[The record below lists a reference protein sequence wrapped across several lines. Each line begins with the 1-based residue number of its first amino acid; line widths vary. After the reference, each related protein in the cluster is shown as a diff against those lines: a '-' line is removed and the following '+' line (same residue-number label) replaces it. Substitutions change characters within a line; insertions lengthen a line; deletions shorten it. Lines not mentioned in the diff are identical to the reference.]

1 MSISNTNLRYDQ
13 KFKKSYDFLNAEQ
26 KEVVDKIE
34 GALMVVAGP
43 GAGKTQV
50 MSLRA
55 ANILRQTDVMPDSI
69 LCLTFT
75 DSATQ
80 NLQKRLHRFIGNAAY
95 DVSVFTFHGFASQ
108 LQNEFAEFFYEDRD
122 WTVVDELEQVLMLER
137 IIESLPLEAN
147 LRKQIPSE
155 GYVYM
160 GDVRG
165 KLSQLKRAGF
175 SAAQYSKLLEDS
187 ALDIE
192 KMNKLVGSFL
202 DELGRLS
209 KGKIDDLVLFVG
221 ELEGKFEFEESK
233 SRKLNETERWAKVF
247 LKSMAAAILES
258 KNEESTKPF
267 SAWKKENISKDKD
280 KNSVLKDWLRLE
292 KNMELAYVYQE
303 YEKKMDEAGFVDFD
317 DLLMDVR
324 EKLMTDEVFRAVV
337 QERYL
342 YVMVD
347 EFQDTSGVQMDIVSL
362 VLGDA
367 DKGTPN
373 VMVVGDDDQSI
384 YKFQGAR
391 VSNILKFK
399 EVYPECELVVLDKNY
414 RSTQNVLDLIRDLV
428 VQGEDRLENHIDE
441 ISKELVAGNSGLEKG
456 RIEYREF
463 NYELQEMEWIAEK
476 VGQMYR
482 DGEDLSEVAVIAR
495 GHRSLRELS
504 KLLHDKGV
512 PFSYEHS
519 KDILESEIVEKIYK
533 ILLYIDAEFDR
544 EKFGRDDLVVEILS
558 YEFWGISRLE
568 LWKYVHK
575 AYKERKDLIELIDE
589 TETVS
594 ERIREVIEFLVVLGQ
609 KANEISVFEI
619 LQYLIGG
626 KELVLEDEREFV
638 SPMKEYYFPKTDEAS
653 KDENYLSFLMDLKT
667 LFDRL
672 KDYRVGEVL
681 RVHEVVEY
689 ISSHMDH
696 KLRINNNFNLVSGKN
711 ALNLMTAHKSKGM
724 EFETV
729 FVMSCNAK
737 AWESKGRPDR
747 LKTLLNVNV
756 QTNPDD
762 TDDFLRLFYVALSR
776 AKRNLYMGSY
786 LLTSNGKEVKP
797 FRFMSTVL
805 ENYEENGVGVF
816 DEVVRAEESVD
827 GMDERS
833 VEIDLGMLLGL
844 GELENV
850 DVVSNSGEKDFM
862 KSLVKDY
869 KLSVT
874 AFNNFLDL
882 SNGGPK
888 YFLEKNLLRF
898 PQAKSVYAEY
908 GTAMHEGISKYII
921 ASKKAG
927 ELVDISVLMDEFV
940 SKLRRSR
947 LTDKEFK
954 EFSAKGKKYLER
966 VYRDI
971 FVSGKFGLQ
980 DISELSFSS
989 ENVLVGEE
997 FLDEISFG
1005 KDEEY
1010 EVEQAHLNGAM
1021 DWVSFD
1027 LSEDGKK
1034 VESMKVVDFK
1044 TGSALESWDKN
1055 YQEYQKTKAW
1065 KYRNQLAFYYLLMKG
1080 HRKLS
1085 RVPIAECGLYFL
1097 EADEG
1102 SEYLGLQVGEEELAK
1117 MERLVTIVYNRIINL
1132 DFPDV
1137 SMYTPDFMGT
1147 CQFVDDL
1154 LDVTMNKMDKVE
1166 AKYPVEHSNSSG
1178 DYLRIKQEHRKG

>member
-1 MSISNTNLRYDQ
+1 MNNGNLKYDT
-13 KFKKSYDFLNAEQ
+13 KFKKSYDFLNSEQ
-26 KEVVDKIE
+26 KQVVDKIE

-137 IIESLPLEAN
+137 IIEKLPLEAN
-147 LRKQIPSE
+147 FRKQIPGD

-160 GDVRG
+160 GDIRN

-175 SAAQYSKLLEDS
+175 SAKEYRESLEGS

-192 KMNKLVGSFL
+192 KMSGLVGSFL
-202 DELGRLS
+202 DELGRMS
-209 KGKIDDLVLFVG
+209 KGKIDDLVLFMG
-221 ELEGKFEFEESK
+221 ELENQFQMVD
-233 SRKLNETERWAKVF
+233 TERVVLNQKEKWTKAF
-247 LKSMAAAILES
+247 LESMGQAVLES
-258 KNEESTKPF
+258 KNESSTKPF
-267 SAWKKENISKDKD
+267 SAWKKENVSKDKD

-292 KNMELAYVYQE
+292 KNMELAYVYEE
-303 YEKKMDEAGFVDFD
+303 YEKEMDKAGFVDFD

-324 EKLMTDEVFRAVV
+324 EKLTNDEVFRAMV

-399 EVYPECELVVLDKNY
+399 QVYPECELVVLDKNY
-414 RSTQNVLDLIRDLV
+414 RSTQDVLDLIRGLV

-441 ISKELVAGNSGLEKG
+441 ISKELVAGNSALEKG

-476 VGQMYR
+476 AREMYEA
-482 DGEDLSEVAVIAR
+482 GEDLSEMAVIAR

-504 KLLHDKGV
+504 KLLHDKGI

-519 KDILESEIVEKIYK
+519 KNILESEIIEKIYK

-544 EKFGRDDLVVEILS
+544 EKYGRDDLIVEILS
-558 YEFWGISRLE
+558 YEFWGIPRLE
-568 LWKYVHK
+568 LWKYVHM
-575 AYKERKDLIELIDE
+575 AYKQRKDLIDLIDE
-589 TETVS
+589 TEVVS
-594 ERIREVIEFLVVLGQ
+594 EKIRRVIEFLVVLGQ

-619 LQYLIGG
+619 LQYLVGG
-626 KELVLEDEREFV
+626 ESLVLEDETEFV
-638 SPMKEYYFPKTDEAS
+638 SPMKDYYFPKTDEVS

-672 KDYRVGEVL
+672 KDYKVGEVL

-689 ISSHMDH
+689 ISSHLDH

-729 FVMSCNAK
+729 FVMSCNAR
-737 AWESKGRPDR
+737 AWENKGRPDR
-747 LKTLLNVNV
+747 LKTLMNVNV
-756 QTNPDD
+756 QSNPDD

-805 ENYEENGVGVF
+805 DEYEENGVGSF
-816 DEVVRAEESVD
+816 DEVVRAEESSE
-827 GMDERS
+827 GIDERS

-850 DVVSNSGEKDFM
+850 DVVSDTGERDFM

-898 PQAKSVYAEY
+898 PQVKSVYAEY

-927 ELVDISVLMDEFV
+927 ELVGIEVMMDEFV
-940 SKLRRSR
+940 RRLRRSR
-947 LTDKEFK
+947 VTDKEFK
-954 EFSAKGKKYLER
+954 EYSEKGKKYLKRAHE
-966 VYRDI
+966 DI
-971 FVSGKFGLQ
+971 FMSGKFGLQ
-980 DISELSFSS
+980 DVSELSFSG
-989 ENVLVGEE
+989 ENVMVGNE
-997 FLDEISFG
+997 FLDEIRFG

-1010 EVEQAHLNGAM
+1010 DVRQAHLNGAM
-1021 DWVSFD
+1021 DWVSFEI
-1027 LSEDGKK
+1027 SEDGRS

-1085 RVPIAECGLYFL
+1085 RVPIEECGLYFL

-1102 SEYLGLQVGEEELAK
+1102 AEYLGLQVGNEELAK

-1137 SMYTPDFMGT
+1137 SIYTPDFMGT

-1154 LDVTMNKMDKVE
+1154 LGE
-1166 AKYPVEHSNSSG
+1166 
-1178 DYLRIKQEHRKG
+1178 